1 MVYKAL
7 KGLAPSYLTSLLTYH
22 TPLPKLRSSEKKFIL
37 NQPRYKLHTMGRRAF
52 SIAGPT
58 LWNSLPDD
66 VRNVELS
73 VDQFKKKLK
82 TYLFEEHFVSEQK
95 AH

>member
-7 KGLAPSYLTSLLTYH
+7 KGLAPAYLTSMLTYH
-22 TPLPKLRSSEKKFIL
+22 TPLSRLRSSTKQFIL
-37 NQPRYKLHTMGRRAF
+37 KQPRYNLETMGRRSF

-58 LWNSLPDD
+58 MWNSLPDD
-66 VRNVELS
+66 LRNVDLS
-73 VDQFKKKLK
+73 VEVFKKKLK
-82 TYLFEEHFVSEQK
+82 TFLFDEHFVSQR